1 MTLFLLACVLDRTGQ
16 SASANYERELAL
28 AQTRT
33 QELEAERAKTRQ
45 FGTVLGQM
53 RYRVTEVLELDPKT
67 RTEILTE
74 IDTVFNRAL

>member
-1 MTLFLLACVLDRTGQ
+1 MPTKTTSVKPNTTTDLQNQIDSL
-16 SASANYERELAL
+16 
-28 AQTRT
+28 T
-33 QELEAERAKTRQ
+33 QELEAERAKTRH
-45 FGTVLGQM
+45 FGTILGQM

>member
-1 MTLFLLACVLDRTGQ
+1 MPTKTTSVKPNTTTDLQNQIDSL
-16 SASANYERELAL
+16 
-28 AQTRT
+28 T
-33 QELEAERAKTRQ
+33 QELEAERAKTRK